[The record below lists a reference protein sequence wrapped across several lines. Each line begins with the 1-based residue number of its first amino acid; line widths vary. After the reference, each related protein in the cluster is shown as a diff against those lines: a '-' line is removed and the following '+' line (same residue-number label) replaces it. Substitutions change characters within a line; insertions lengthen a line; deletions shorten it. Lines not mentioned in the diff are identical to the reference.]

1 MQILLANF
9 ILCLAHARC
18 SQTSVITEILLR
30 NTEETNQYFY
40 GPFPNLWFWLPAQ
53 VTERNHQWC
62 LPEQK
67 IMNLRHETSWLNH
80 HSGFVVGCFLQTKIS
95 NVHPPATMAKYRSC
109 LLINRLKY
117 YRFNALHERRVKQ
130 RETPP
135 SRSLQLLLKCIFYW
149 IMHLTKPHVFDIYS
163 YVFFRLNWLVV
174 NNYFNKL
181 RATYQLNA
189 VRMLVGCHVTTL
201 LIVKSSCSHSNF
213 ITLRSSWSSVLESI
227 AELSVFQFP
236 IHTFFPSEHLKA
248 GAFCWVYVTNKSFA
262 CSWNIKRGV
271 RLGTSAE
278 GVDSGQ
284 HSYYGRQN
292 RRMEIWLSPK
302 HRLPCCMLR

>member
-1 MQILLANF
+1 MEGNSWVATYLWLIDWLIAHPKSIFNQNQVFVQAYICDMYLQILLANF

-18 SQTSVITEILLR
+18 SQTSVITDILLR

-53 VTERNHQWC
+53 VTVRNHQWC

-130 RETPP
+130 RGNPSQSFSSTFTQVYFLLDHAPDETT
-135 SRSLQLLLKCIFYW
+135 RVW
-149 IMHLTKPHVFDIYS
+149 HL
-163 YVFFRLNWLVV
+163 
-174 NNYFNKL
+174 
-181 RATYQLNA
+181 
-189 VRMLVGCHVTTL
+189 
-201 LIVKSSCSHSNF
+201 
-213 ITLRSSWSSVLESI
+213 
-227 AELSVFQFP
+227 
-236 IHTFFPSEHLKA
+236 
-248 GAFCWVYVTNKSFA
+248 
-262 CSWNIKRGV
+262 
-271 RLGTSAE
+271 
-278 GVDSGQ
+278 
-284 HSYYGRQN
+284 
-292 RRMEIWLSPK
+292 
-302 HRLPCCMLR
+302 